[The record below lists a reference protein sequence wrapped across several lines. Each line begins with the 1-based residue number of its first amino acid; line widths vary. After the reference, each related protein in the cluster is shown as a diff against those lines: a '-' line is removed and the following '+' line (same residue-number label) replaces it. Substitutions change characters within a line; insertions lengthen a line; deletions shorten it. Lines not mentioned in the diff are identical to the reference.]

1 MENPIVV
8 SKFSAIVICTILGLI
23 PIIIWGYIFLRKHK
37 ERKKIVLI
45 TFIGGI
51 VSVTPLLIYK
61 YSWQFFPWINA
72 FLWTRSLNTDLLGL
86 STFMI
91 IPIPVFVTFMFVG
104 IIEEVSKIFAVKLV
118 DNKILKDVE
127 DAISLSIIAALGFAF
142 IENIIYFYNIS
153 LVRGVHQL
161 AGPFI
166 FRSLFSTFA
175 HVMFSGIFGYY
186 YGIAHFADPIYQE
199 ESRKN
204 RHPIIK
210 WMHRHLHLKKEVL
223 FRDEKIFE
231 GLLIASLLHAFFNI
245 FLEMGWSYLI
255 VPYLF
260 MGYLILNYLLKK
272 KENLKNYGKLIKVQA
287 DKQ

>member
-1 MENPIVV
+1 MENELIIPKYAALI
-8 SKFSAIVICTILGLI
+8 ICTILGLI
-23 PIIIWGYIFLRKHK
+23 PILIWGYIFLRKHH
-37 ERKKIVLI
+37 ERKKIVLL

-51 VSVTPLLIYK
+51 VSVTPLLVYK
-61 YSWQFFPWINA
+61 FSWQFFPWINA

-86 STFMI
+86 SSFI
-91 IPIPVFVTFMFVG
+91 LIPIPVLVTFMVVG
-104 IIEEVSKIFAVKLV
+104 VIEEISKLLSVKLV
-118 DNKILKDVE
+118 DNGVIKHID
-127 DAISLSIIAALGFAF
+127 DAIELCIIAALGFAF

-153 LVRGVHQL
+153 LIRGIHEL

-175 HVMFSGIFGYY
+175 HVMFSGIFGYF
-186 YGIAHFADPIYQE
+186 YGLALFADPLYRE

-210 WMHRHLHLKKEVL
+210 WLHKYFHLKKEVL
-223 FRDEKIFE
+223 YRDEKILE
-231 GLLIASLLHAFFNI
+231 GLIIASALHAFFNI

-255 VPYLF
+255 VPFLF

-272 KENLKNYGKLIKVQA
+272 KENLKNFGSIIPVRT
-287 DKQ
+287 DK